1 MQVNG
6 HKEER
11 TWPWVAGMPKLA
23 LLVSDAPFPQ
33 SIDRD
38 ALRSIEKKLCHIF
51 ILNGKQTNTTN
62 RQQSKMREM
71 LKAQCLKFQ
80 KFY

>member
-11 TWPWVAGMPKLA
+11 TWPWVVGMPKLV

-38 ALRSIEKKLCHIF
+38 VLRPI
-51 ILNGKQTNTTN
+51 
-62 RQQSKMREM
+62 
-71 LKAQCLKFQ
+71 
-80 KFY
+80 